1 MTFEVIPGGLL
12 FEDEDEIP
20 APNKP
25 YKEWTAEEK
34 EEYHRYLWENAEK
47 GTITYTIKNLDIS
60 AESVNTLI
68 NTLEAIKTAA
78 QKEAAAAGYKS
89 DWEIT
94 RAEELLS
101 LMLRKKQ

>member
-12 FEDEDEIP
+12 FEEDIP

-34 EEYHRYLWENAEK
+34 EEYHSYIWENPEK
-47 GTITYTIKNLDIS
+47 GTITYTIKNLNIP
-60 AESVNTLI
+60 AQSVNTVI

-78 QKEAAAAGYKS
+78 QEDAAAAGYES
-89 DWEIT
+89 DWT
-94 RAEELLS
+94 ATTAEELLS
-101 LMLRKKQ
+101 LMLRKNR